1 MKTSK
6 TKKYLLYLFWLGP
19 LLTMAGITVRIMTEK
34 WSPDALGLLIAGIV
48 ISLVGLVFLA
58 RLAPKFWQ
66 SRSTQVGTNAI
77 ISTVAMLVILG
88 LINFIGVRY
97 TQRIDLTENQL
108 YTLSP
113 QSQQV
118 VQNLRQPL
126 KVWIFNPQPNPDDR
140 ELLEN
145 FRRYGSNF
153 EFQFVDPQLKPALAQ
168 KFGVQSIGEVYLQY
182 KDKQQLLQAVND
194 TQPLSEASLTSGI
207 ETLTRE
213 ISLRVYFL
221 QGHGE
226 KSLAEVEGGLS
237 EAVRVLEDKNF
248 TVQPLNLAE
257 RSEVP
262 ADASIVV
269 SAGPMRPLLEKEVKG
284 LRNYLSKGGSLL
296 LMLDP
301 DTNPKLD
308 SFLKDWGIN
317 LDSRLVIDPSAPERS
332 LVLGAATPMVTSYG
346 NHPITREF
354 ADGFSFY
361 PWARSLLITP
371 VDGIQETP
379 LLITN
384 DRTWAESNPKQQ
396 PLELNPERDR
406 PGPLILGVALSRKA
420 EGIDQGTPQED
431 GNKKTSSARLVVYG
445 NSNFAT
451 NGWFDQQLNGDV
463 FLNTISWLSKQDD
476 QVLSIRPKEQNNR
489 RINLTAI
496 QAELLGW
503 TALLLMP
510 LVGFTTAGLVW
521 WQRR

>member
-1 MKTSK
+1 
-6 TKKYLLYLFWLGP
+6 
-19 LLTMAGITVRIMTEK
+19 
-34 WSPDALGLLIAGIV
+34 
-48 ISLVGLVFLA
+48 
-58 RLAPKFWQ
+58 
-66 SRSTQVGTNAI
+66 
-77 ISTVAMLVILG
+77 
-88 LINFIGVRY
+88 
-97 TQRIDLTENQL
+97 
-108 YTLSP
+108 
-113 QSQQV
+113 
-118 VQNLRQPL
+118 
-126 KVWIFNPQPNPDDR
+126 
-140 ELLEN
+140 
-145 FRRYGSNF
+145 
-153 EFQFVDPQLKPALAQ
+153 
-168 KFGVQSIGEVYLQY
+168 
-182 KDKQQLLQAVND
+182 
-194 TQPLSEASLTSGI
+194 
-207 ETLTRE
+207 
-213 ISLRVYFL
+213 

-301 DTNPKLD
+301 DTNPELD
-308 SFLKDWGIN
+308 SFLKDWGIK

-346 NHPITREF
+346 NHPITTEF

-396 PLELNPERDR
+396 PLELNPESDR
-406 PGPLILGVALSRKA
+406 PGPLILGVALSRQA
-420 EGIDQGTPQED
+420 EGIDQATPQED
-431 GNKKTSSARLVVYG
+431 GNKKTSSSRLVVYG
-445 NSNFAT
+445 NSTFAT